1 MDSNKKWRLWLNGL
15 AQAMYSGIAAS
26 LSLVVA
32 NGVGEVLHI
41 DLSVGPKEF
50 GLVVLG
56 TVIGHVAGYFMKSPL
71 PDIFEVE
78 EADLAAVTKV
88 VDVAEAKITK
98 VVDAANEDI
107 RDIVD
112 K

>member
-32 NGVGEVLHI
+32 NGVF
-41 DLSVGPKEF
+41 DLSLGPREF

-56 TVIGHVAGYFMKSPL
+56 TTIGHVAGYFMKSPL

-78 EADLAAVTKV
+78 EADLAAVEQV
-88 VDVAEAKITK
+88 VDVAQAKITK
-98 VVDAANEDI
+98 VQDKANEDI

-112 K
+112 